1 MIVVFL
7 GSPRRDTM
15 FVPKNQIGLAPG
27 QHLKMQIHIIAY
39 PPPVVEW
46 RFRSTDNSTTKALSS
61 NCNQTSMFKHTACF
75 EKDNVTE
82 VDFGQYSISVHNGLG
97 SNFSYLFNVDL
108 QGKDRGLKRY
118 Y

>member
-1 MIVVFL
+1 
-7 GSPRRDTM
+7 M
-15 FVPKNQIGLAPG
+15 FKLPENHIGLALG

-46 RFRSTDNSTTKALSS
+46 RFRSADNFTTNTLSS
-61 NCNQTSMFKHTACF
+61 NCNQTNILKHTACF

-82 VDFGQYSISVHNGLG
+82 ADFGQYLISVHNGLG
-97 SNFSYLFNVDL
+97 SNRYLFNVDP
-108 QGKDRGLKRY
+108 QGKDRVLKSY